1 MPLPLS
7 QITSH
12 HRTLVRACGEA
23 LGTADPVVFDP
34 DDLQDSLVKAARR
47 GPFKPIQGMMIRD
60 WDRDSPRTDV
70 GINFGIRIYT
80 LQGIRFARC
89 VTYHSTEVYTSVE
102 DFFVVSSANYR
113 RLYRKAVRLKR
124 ASAPPGEPPI
134 LAAGLL
140 DTLHR
145 NTIGYL
151 RRDNLRRIRELG
163 GRPRRGVL
171 LSGPPGNGKTSACR
185 WIWQLCH
192 QHGYEFRLVSPD
204 TYRAARN
211 DCEPEEAVKALFE
224 VSRRGVVFF
233 DDMDSALRDREMNQG
248 GDDQAVFLG
257 AMDGIEVR
265 EGVVYV
271 FTTNCPL
278 DMIDP
283 AFKRPGRIDLALQFE
298 PPEADLRRQL
308 IGRWHA
314 EIRAAIDIDRA
325 VFTTAGMSFAE
336 IEELKNLLILGHLD
350 DGVWNWDRAM
360 RQWKY
365 NRHDLTGSRGRA
377 IGFHC
382 NGQAAIH

>member
-7 QITSH
+7 QITSQH
-12 HRTLVRACGEA
+12 KALVRACGEA
-23 LGTADPVVFDP
+23 LGIADPVVFDP
-34 DDLQDSLVKAARR
+34 DDLQDPLVKAARR
-47 GPFKPIQGMMIRD
+47 GPFYPIQGMMIRD
-60 WDRDSPRTDV
+60 WNRDSPRIDV
-70 GINFGIRIYT
+70 GINFGIRIFT

-89 VTYHSTEVYTSVE
+89 VSNHSKQVYMTVD
-102 DFFVVSSANYR
+102 DFFVVSGADYR
-113 RLYRKAVRLKR
+113 RLYREAVRLKR
-124 ASAPPGEPPI
+124 ASAPPGDPPI
-134 LAAGLL
+134 LAPGLL
-140 DTLHR
+140 DTLHE

-204 TYRAARN
+204 TYRSARN
-211 DCEPEEAVKALFE
+211 DCDAEEAVKALFE

-233 DDMDSALRDREMNQG
+233 DDMDTALRDREMAHV
-248 GDDQAVFLG
+248 GDDQAVFLS

-278 DMIDP
+278 DLIDP

-298 PPEADLRRQL
+298 SPAADLRRQL
-308 IGRWHA
+308 LGRWHP
-314 EIRAAIDIDRA
+314 ELRAAIDIERA
-325 VFTTAGMSFAE
+325 IVSTAGMSFAE

-350 DGVWNWDRAM
+350 DGVWDWDRAM

-365 NRHDLTGSRGRA
+365 NRHDLGGSRGRA
-377 IGFHC
+377 VGFHC
-382 NGQAAIH
+382 NGQIAH